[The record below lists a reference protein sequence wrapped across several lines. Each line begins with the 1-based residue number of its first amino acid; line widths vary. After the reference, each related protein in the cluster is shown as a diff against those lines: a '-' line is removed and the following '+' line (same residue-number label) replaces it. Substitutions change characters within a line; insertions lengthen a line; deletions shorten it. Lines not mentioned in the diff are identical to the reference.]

1 MEQRKKRTQRD
12 YTLAFKIAVVSEVE
26 KGDFTYKRAQKH
38 YGIQG
43 KCTVLYWLRKLG
55 TLDWKNPKQHLV
67 PIIKAKTP
75 QQLIKELEAAL
86 TEEKQKTLLLNTMID
101 IAEKQHG
108 LSIRKK
114 HSPKQQSNSSKQEN

>member
-1 MEQRKKRTQRD
+1 MEQRKKRSQRD

-26 KGDFTYKRAQKH
+26 KGDLTYKRAQKR

-43 KCTVLYWLRKLG
+43 RSTVLVWLRKLG
-55 TLDWKNPKQHLV
+55 TLDWSNPKEHQV
-67 PIIKAKTP
+67 PTIKAKTP

-86 TEEKQKTLLLNTMID
+86 EKEKQKTLLLNTMID

>member
-26 KGDFTYKRAQKH
+26 KGDFTYKRAQKQ

-43 KCTVLYWLRKLG
+43 RSTVLMWLRKLG
-55 TLDWKNPKQHLV
+55 TLDWTNPKQHLV
-67 PIIKAKTP
+67 PTIKAKTP

-86 TEEKQKTLLLNTMID
+86 AEEKQRTLLLNTLID
-101 IAEKQHG
+101 VAEKQHG

-114 HSPKQQSNSSKQEN
+114 HSPKQQSNSSKQED

>member
-26 KGDFTYKRAQKH
+26 KGELTYKRAQKH

-43 KCTVLYWLRKLG
+43 RSTVLVWLRKLG
-55 TLDWKNPKQHLV
+55 TLDWTNPKQYLV
-67 PIIKAKTP
+67 PTIKAKTP

-86 TEEKQKTLLLNTMID
+86 AEEKQKTLLLNTMID
-101 IAEKQHG
+101 VAEKQHG

>member
-12 YTLAFKIAVVSEVE
+12 YTLAFKIAIVAEVE
-26 KGDFTYKRAQKH
+26 RGDFTYKMAQKQ

-43 KCTVLYWLRKLG
+43 RSTILVWLRKLG
-55 TLDWKNPKQHLV
+55 TLDWTNPKQRLV
-67 PIIKAKTP
+67 PTIKAKTP
-75 QQLIKELEAAL
+75 QQFIKELEAAL
-86 TEEKQKTLLLNTMID
+86 EKEKQKTLLLNTMID

-114 HSPKQQSNSSKQEN
+114 HSPKQQSNSSKQED

>member
-1 MEQRKKRTQRD
+1 MEQKKKRTQRD

-43 KCTVLYWLRKLG
+43 RSTILVWLRKFG
-55 TLDWKNPKQHLV
+55 TLDWTNPKEHQV
-67 PIIKAKTP
+67 PTIKAKTP

-86 TEEKQKTLLLNTMID
+86 EQEKQKTLLLNTMID

-114 HSPKQQSNSSKQEN
+114 HSPKQQSNSSKQED

>member
-26 KGDFTYKRAQKH
+26 KGEFTYKRAQKH

-43 KCTVLYWLRKLG
+43 KSTVLMWLRKLG
-55 TLDWKNPKQHLV
+55 TLDWTNAKQHLV
-67 PIIKAKTP
+67 PTIRTKTP

-86 TEEKQKTLLLNTMID
+86 ADEKQKTLLLNTMID
-101 IAEKQHG
+101 VAEKQHG